1 MEEKKCGGNC
11 ACKSACNCAD
21 KSVKAMGS
29 PAFPGGLIV
38 YELAIVIMLLLFIC
52 IKLYDVEEFINL
64 ESLKK
69 DLDLA
74 K

>member
-1 MEEKKCGGNC
+1 MEEKKCVGNC
-11 ACKSACNCAD
+11 ACKSGCNCVD
-21 KSVKAMGS
+21 KPIKPICP
-29 PAFPGGLIV
+29 PAFPGSLIV

-52 IKLYDVEEFINL
+52 IKLYDEEEPTNL
-64 ESLKK
+64 KSLKT